1 MPAYHYVALNQEQKE
16 LSGVIEAPDELQARK
31 KLNDLH
37 VSVVSL
43 NAVESFSR
51 DPKTLAGKKTFEFEA
66 IDKNAKK
73 VVGTIVAETPL
84 KAYGRLFEEYQL
96 NILSLFPTIL
106 SEDEKQAA
114 RNAGIDQV
122 RQEYEKLVGLVKKKI
137 EETQQMEQTQ
147 KAERQELIEKVNYT
161 TKRIQSF
168 LQEFNVELKTE
179 QRDTIQSYLDQL
191 MRIKDS
197 TNLEHIRATCEKML
211 NHLQKQEL
219 FIHEEERFKESSKL
233 KVETTE
239 LLGQLK
245 STGLKQEID
254 IAKMATRW
262 LENPF
267 AKPFAKILLH
277 FFKARSPEIRKL
289 QEQIKVVS
297 HHILEYYKLL
307 IFGKTK
313 AMRLEAWESI
323 GALRA
328 EKKRLKRELKVLF
341 LAEENKVEANQIGPG
356 FAQYAGTGLG
366 WVLAFYLI
374 SYMIAYPFTIKNFD
388 LKNISIPQGFYFYHS
403 SLLKGITIFLFLAYG
418 ALAIRNYWISQS
430 WGARLL
436 LYPITLFGFLLI
448 VINLM

>member
-16 LSGVIEAPDELQARK
+16 LSGVIEAPDEAQARQ
-31 KLNDLH
+31 KLSELH

-43 NAVESFSR
+43 NVVESFTR

-66 IDKNAKK
+66 IDKNGKK

-96 NILSLFPTIL
+96 NVLSLFLSAL
-106 SEDEKQAA
+106 SETEKQAA
-114 RNAGIDQV
+114 RNAGIDEV
-122 RQEYEKLVGLVKKKI
+122 RQGYEKLVGASKKKI
-137 EETQQMEQTQ
+137 EETQQMEQAQ
-147 KAERQELIEKVNYT
+147 KAERKELFEKIDYT

-168 LQEFNVELKTE
+168 LQEFNAELKTE

-197 TNLEHIRATCEKML
+197 TNLEHIRTTCEKML
-211 NHLQKQEL
+211 NHIQKQEL
-219 FIHEEERFKESSKL
+219 FVHEELRLKESSKL

-254 IAKMATRW
+254 IVKTATRW

-267 AKPFAKILLH
+267 TKPLARIILH
-277 FFKARSPEIRKL
+277 FFKAQSLESRKL
-289 QEQIKVVS
+289 REQIKVVN
-297 HHILEYYKLL
+297 HHIFEYFKLL
-307 IFGKTK
+307 IFGKNK
-313 AMRLEAWESI
+313 VMKLEAWESI
-323 GALRA
+323 QALRS
-328 EKKRLKRELKVLF
+328 EKKRLKLELRALL
-341 LAEENKVEANQIGPG
+341 LAEKNKLEISETGPG
-356 FAQYAGTGLG
+356 FAEYAGTGAG
-366 WVLAFYLI
+366 WVLAFYLV

-388 LKNISIPQGFYFYHS
+388 LKNVTFPQGFYFYHS
-403 SLLKGITIFLFLAYG
+403 SFLKGITIFLFLMYG
-418 ALAIRNYWISQS
+418 ALTIRHYWISRS

-436 LYPITLFGFLLI
+436 LYPLTLFGFLLI